1 MEINKEISSIN
12 LNCDGT
18 YSVSSEWVAPSIA
31 STQAKAVTTVRHSYD
46 GYILGEPDVS
56 EYIKSIVTGTPKTS
70 SPKKNDSNW
79 YKDICGWG
87 RVIKKVVINADNVVV
102 IVCDGNKYTSKVNEL
117 DKDKYD
123 KQYGVLVALM
133 KCTELFNSTDIKILG
148 TFKNCVRFAQK
159 FIYSDIMKVVDT
171 FITKFE
177 KYDYVKK
184 AEELAKRKEQE
195 EKQKEYERKRKEWL
209 EQQSCKESTSVQDIA
224 DSVVDI
230 VKQLFTPKEF
240 RDAVRTLNDKIN
252 EQEVL
257 DSTNNEEDL
266 SI

>member
-1 MEINKEISSIN
+1 MENKEISSIS

-18 YSVSSEWVAPSIA
+18 YSVSSAWVSPSIA
-31 STQAKAVTTVRHSYD
+31 STQANTISTVGYVYDAYLLEKA
-46 GYILGEPDVS
+46 DVS
-56 EYIKSIVTGTPKTS
+56 EHIKDIINGIAKTP
-70 SPKKNDSNW
+70 SPKKGNW

-87 RVIKKVVINADNVVV
+87 RIIEKVVINTDNVVV
-102 IVCDGNKYTSKVNEL
+102 IDCDGNKYTSKVNEL

-148 TFKNCVRFAQK
+148 TFKNCVRFAKK

-195 EKQKEYERKRKEWL
+195 EKQKDYEIKRKEWL
-209 EQQSCKESTSVQDIA
+209 EQQSCKEPTSVQDIA

-240 RDAVRTLNDKIN
+240 RDVVRTLNDKIN

-257 DSTNNEEDL
+257 DSTNDEEDL

>member
-1 MEINKEISSIN
+1 MEANHNKPNTPCNYINCTCSYT
-12 LNCDGT
+12 L
-18 YSVSSEWVAPSIA
+18 P
-31 STQAKAVTTVRHSYD
+31 KAVTITHE
-46 GYILGEPDVS
+46 GYVS
-56 EYIKSIVTGTPKTS
+56 TEQVDCTNANTYISEFIKSLSESETDTLVKVQS
-70 SPKKNDSNW
+70 LKKKDSDWHKN
-79 YKDICGWG
+79 ICGWG

-102 IVCDGNKYTSKVNEL
+102 IDCNGNKYTSKVNEL
-117 DKDKYD
+117 DKDKYN

-148 TFKNCVRFAQK
+148 TFQNCVRFAKK

-252 EQEVL
+252 EQKVL
-257 DSTNNEEDL
+257 DSTNDEEDL